1 MDTTYNKTLASDVT
15 EDLPGI
21 SRFRAH
27 VGEMF
32 DVLVPKGP
40 WRLEL
45 VEVKPLAAQAGASD
59 EDAFSLVF
67 KAEIDCTISQGSVAL
82 EHEKIGWTVLY
93 LVPIGEDEQAQYYEA
108 IFN

>member
-1 MDTTYNKTLASDVT
+1 
-15 EDLPGI
+15 
-21 SRFRAH
+21 
-27 VGEMF
+27 MF

-45 VEVKPLAAQAGASD
+45 VEVKPLAVQAAGSD

-67 KAEIDCTISQGSVAL
+67 KAEIDCTIRQGSVAL

-93 LVPIGEDEQAQYYEA
+93 LIPIGEDEQARYYEA